1 VSRVSKIPRASG
13 FTHSRESG
21 CDSFSIRKRVACEFC
36 RQESCDSIATLAVL
50 AAFGAMTFVD
60 APRLAANLLT
70 PWVGVW
76 ERINIGVFLV
86 WVVVLA
92 VALLGAEDTAART
105 AGRPALAA

>member
-1 VSRVSKIPRASG
+1 
-13 FTHSRESG
+13 
-21 CDSFSIRKRVACEFC
+21 
-36 RQESCDSIATLAVL
+36 
-50 AAFGAMTFVD
+50 MTFVD
-60 APRLAANLLT
+60 APRLAASLLT